1 MKQINNFS
9 NKSKAIAIPIDSSLL
24 ESQNQEIGNEL
35 IRQRN
40 KLLSFIQKRVPD
52 RDEAEDI
59 LQDVFY
65 QFIESYRL
73 MKPVEQ
79 AGAWLFRV
87 ARNRI
92 TDRFRKKKP
101 ERFSN
106 LVGGRDENDEPLLLS
121 DLLPTDLDSPD
132 TKMMN
137 EMLMEELTD
146 ALEQL
151 PKAQKEIF
159 IQHEVEGKSFAE
171 IAKETGESINTL
183 LSRKRYAVIFLRE
196 KLKNVYAEFMN

>member
-1 MKQINNFS
+1 MKQFS
-9 NKSKAIAIPIDSSLL
+9 NKSKAIAIPL
-24 ESQNQEIGNEL
+24 ETSMVEAQNHEIGNEL
-35 IRQRN
+35 LRQRN

-79 AGAWLFRV
+79 AGAWLYRV

-101 ERFSN
+101 ER
-106 LVGGRDENDEPLLLS
+106 LGALAGGRDENDEPLLLA
-121 DLLPTDLDSPD
+121 DLLPTDLDSPE

-146 ALEQL
+146 ALDQL

-159 IQHEVEGKSFAE
+159 IQHEIEGKSFAE
-171 IAKETGESINTL
+171 IAEETGESINTL

-196 KLKNVYAEFMN
+196 KLKNVYNEFMN

>member
-1 MKQINNFS
+1 MMKNFN
-9 NKSKAIAIPIDSSLL
+9 NKSKAIAIPL
-24 ESQNQEIGNEL
+24 ESSMVEAQNHEIGNEL
-35 IRQRN
+35 LRQRN

-79 AGAWLFRV
+79 AGAWLYRV

-92 TDRFRKKKP
+92 TDKFRKKKP
-101 ERFSN
+101 ERFGT
-106 LVGGRDENDEPLLLS
+106 LAGGRDENDEPLLLA
-121 DLLPTDLDSPD
+121 DLLPTDLDSPE

-151 PKAQKEIF
+151 PIAQKEIF
-159 IQHEVEGKSFAE
+159 IQHEIEGKSFAE
-171 IAKETGESINTL
+171 IAEETGESINTL

>member
-1 MKQINNFS
+1 MMKNFN
-9 NKSKAIAIPIDSSLL
+9 NKSKAIAIPLDSSMV
-24 ESQNQEIGNEL
+24 EAQNNEIGNEL
-35 IRQRN
+35 LRQRN

-79 AGAWLFRV
+79 AGAWLYRV

-101 ERFSN
+101 ERFST
-106 LVGGRDENDEPLLLS
+106 LEGGRDENDEPLLLA

-171 IAKETGESINTL
+171 IAEETGESINTL

-196 KLKNVYAEFMN
+196 KLKNVYTEFMN

>member
-1 MKQINNFS
+1 MTRKFS
-9 NKSKAIAIPIDSSLL
+9 NKSKAIAIPL
-24 ESQNQEIGNEL
+24 ETSMVEAQNNEIGNEL
-35 IRQRN
+35 LRQRN

-79 AGAWLFRV
+79 AGAWLYRV

-101 ERFSN
+101 ERFST
-106 LVGGRDENDEPLLLS
+106 LAGGRDENDEPLMLA
-121 DLLPTDLDSPD
+121 DLLPTDLDSPE
-132 TKMMN
+132 TKIMN

-171 IAKETGESINTL
+171 ISKETGESINTL
-183 LSRKRYAVIFLRE
+183 LSRKRYAIIFLRE
-196 KLKNVYAEFMN
+196 KLKNVYTEFMN